1 MSRYLLIVITI
12 SDICWLRLDFESM
25 TIAGPADTLE
35 TTGGTCKDTFKIV
48 VSIAVVVFVA
58 IAAVDAAFAVGVAIA
73 IVVIIIAFA
82 VCCYYCCCCCCL
94 VKLIILKNVDF
105 RLNHLFLQSS
115 ANQVVPTICGVNTGQ
130 HSKFYN
136 LTSNVIILRT
146 S

>member
-1 MSRYLLIVITI
+1 
-12 SDICWLRLDFESM
+12 M

-58 IAAVDAAFAVGVAIA
+58 DDFVAIAAVDVAFAVGVAVA
-73 IVVIIIAFA
+73 IVVIVIAFA

-105 RLNHLFLQSS
+105 RLNRLFLQSS

-130 HSKFYN
+130 HSKYYN
-136 LTSNVIILRT
+136 LRV
-146 S
+146 